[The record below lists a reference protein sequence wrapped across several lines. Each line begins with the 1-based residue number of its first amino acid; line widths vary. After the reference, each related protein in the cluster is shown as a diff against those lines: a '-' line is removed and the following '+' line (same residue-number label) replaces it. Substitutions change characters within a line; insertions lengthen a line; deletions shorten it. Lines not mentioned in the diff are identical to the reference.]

1 MSSTILVADD
11 DFDNRTIVQEALE
24 AAGYQVLTATNGV
37 EALAETIQK
46 RPDVLLLDL
55 SMPRMNGYDLIDR
68 LRGRRPRPAVV
79 VLTALPPIQYNA
91 LDPDVVHC
99 IIRKPFDLGTFM
111 ALFVATA
118 AEMCESRRRLANV
131 VAFPQPNAG

>member
-1 MSSTILVADD
+1 MVPRILIVDD
-11 DFDNRTIVQEALE
+11 DSSIRTLLSVVASRAGVESETAVDGLE
-24 AAGYQVLTATNGV
+24 AM
-37 EALAETIQK
+37 QK
-46 RPDVLLLDL
+46 LESGIYDLVVLDL

-118 AEMCESRRRLANV
+118 AEMCENRRRLANV

>member
-1 MSSTILVADD
+1 MGAIVIR
-11 DFDNRTIVQEALE
+11 RTEE
-24 AAGYQVLTATNGV
+24 GTNGAV
-37 EALAETIQK
+37 IS
-46 RPDVLLLDL
+46 DL
-55 SMPRMNGYDLIDR
+55 GNH
-68 LRGRRPRPAVV
+68 
-79 VLTALPPIQYNA
+79 A